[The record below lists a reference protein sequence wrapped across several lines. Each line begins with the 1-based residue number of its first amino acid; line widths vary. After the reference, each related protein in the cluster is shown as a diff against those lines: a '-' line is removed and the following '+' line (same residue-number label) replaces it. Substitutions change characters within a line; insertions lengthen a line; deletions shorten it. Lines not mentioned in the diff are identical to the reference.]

1 MFPIDSAA
9 KDYDAA
15 MLESFDSLV
24 ADRGYPWKLRDI
36 LPRVLTAG
44 EAAGILTEAGARL
57 LDPSGALEAGIPL
70 CPPEGDA
77 GTGMAATNSVR
88 QRTGNVSAGTS
99 VFAMIVLEKALPKVH
114 TEIDMV
120 TTPAG
125 LPAAMVHCNN
135 CTNEINAWAEV
146 FRGFLE
152 AMGQEPDMNAVFT
165 AMFRTALAGEPDAG
179 GLLLYNYLSG
189 EPVTGLEEGC
199 PLLVRTP
206 EARLNFAN
214 FMRAQLFSAVASLKL
229 GMDILAADGVE
240 LDRLLGHGGFFK
252 TPEAGQKLMAAAL
265 GVPVSVMETAGEGGP
280 WGMAL
285 LAGYMALKKPGES
298 LEDWLDGTV
307 FAAQEVSTV
316 APDAADAE
324 GFGGFISNYV
334 RGLAVE
340 RAAVEN
346 LR

>member
-1 MFPIDSAA
+1 MKTKVWAHRGASAYA
-9 KDYDAA
+9 P
-15 MLESFDSLV
+15 EN
-24 ADRGYPWKLRDI
+24 
-36 LPRVLTAG
+36 T
-44 EAAGILTEAGARL
+44 
-57 LDPSGALEAGIPL
+57 LEAFRL
-70 CPPEGDA
+70 
-77 GTGMAATNSVR
+77 AAE
-88 QRTGNVSAGTS
+88 Q
-99 VFAMIVLEKALPKVH
+99 K
-114 TEIDMV
+114 
-120 TTPAG
+120 
-125 LPAAMVHCNN
+125 
-135 CTNEINAWAEV
+135 
-146 FRGFLE
+146 
-152 AMGQEPDMNAVFT
+152 
-165 AMFRTALAGEPDAG
+165 
-179 GLLLYNYLSG
+179 
-189 EPVTGLEEGC
+189 
-199 PLLVRTP
+199 
-206 EARLNFAN
+206 
-214 FMRAQLFSAVASLKL
+214 
-229 GMDILAADGVE
+229 ADGVE